1 MNSDVFFYI
10 AAVPRI
16 IMMVGTA
23 YIIIGLKKSKRSRN
37 DGSNSDEPKQ
47 MLLMGAILML
57 VGFGL
62 LIGILYLLRY
72 VNFLNI

>member
-23 YIIIGLKKSKRSRN
+23 YVISGLKKSKRSRN

>member
-37 DGSNSDEPKQ
+37 EGSNSDEPKQ